1 MIGAPLMKD
10 SRHDDRA
17 GKTQSSSGAG
27 KLPLDK
33 KDLTCNEAEVEE
45 LLSEGESTDGE
56 ADEEEQADKPAE
68 RNPPSRFGEHSLH
81 T

>member
-1 MIGAPLMKD
+1 MIGAQLMKD
-10 SRHDDRA
+10 SRPDDRA
-17 GKTQSSSGAG
+17 GKTHSSSGAG

-45 LLSEGESTDGE
+45 LLSEGESTDGK

-68 RNPPSRFGEHSLH
+68 RNPPAA
-81 T
+81 

>member
-1 MIGAPLMKD
+1 MKD

-17 GKTQSSSGAG
+17 GKNHSSSGAG

-45 LLSEGESTDGE
+45 LLSEGESTDGK
-56 ADEEEQADKPAE
+56 ADEEEQADKSAE
-68 RNPPSRFGEHSLH
+68 RNPPSSLGENSLH

>member
-1 MIGAPLMKD
+1 MKD
-10 SRHDDRA
+10 SRHDGRA
-17 GKTQSSSGAG
+17 EKTHSSSGAG

-56 ADEEEQADKPAE
+56 ADEEELAGKPAE
-68 RNPPSRFGEHSLH
+68 RNPPSSLGENSLH